1 MAMIKPRH
9 YRNYLP
15 ALALAIVCTPGTTHA
30 QNYVP
35 ASGVALPAI
44 EGKQAEKMAI
54 AHGRLE
60 YPPVAL
66 VNYIE
71 GLVQLELTVNEK
83 GNVEKAHVVKG
94 NAILAESVLRAARG
108 WTYHP
113 LITPSGPSGFCTVV
127 TLRFTLQIRW
137 EELTPQQAEEDFMR
151 QVKPPE
157 AVHPPEDAHP
167 ADLVHMRLLL
177 NDQGRIVDWGG
188 MPRNKAQSDAAF
200 ETLRGW
206 TFHPA
211 HWGNLPVATYLD
223 VDVPLGAASIART
236 AANYVVR

>member
-1 MAMIKPRH
+1 MAMIKPGH
-9 YRNYLP
+9 YRDYLS
-15 ALALAIVCTPGTTHA
+15 ALALVIVCTAGTTCG
-30 QNYVP
+30 QIYVP
-35 ASGVALPAI
+35 ASNVILPAI
-44 EGKQAEKMAI
+44 GGKQAKKMSI
-54 AHGRLE
+54 AHAGLE
-60 YPPVAL
+60 YPPVAA
-66 VNYIE
+66 VNYLE
-71 GLVQLELTVNEK
+71 GLVQLELTVDAK
-83 GNVEKAHVVKG
+83 GNVEMAHVVKG

-113 LITPSGPSGFCTVV
+113 LITLSGPSGFCTVV
-127 TLRFTLQIRW
+127 TLRFILQTRW

-151 QVKPPE
+151 QLKPPE
-157 AVHPPEDAHP
+157 VVHPPEDAHP
-167 ADLVHMRLLL
+167 AGLVHMRLLL

-211 HWGNLPVATYLD
+211 HWGNLPVASYLD